1 MTGDVFVL
9 GNGLLA
15 LGMFA
20 AVVIVW
26 ACCEWI
32 RERDKRGE
40 R

>member
-1 MTGDVFVL
+1 MTGGVFVL
-9 GNGLLA
+9 GNGLLGLA
-15 LGMFA
+15 A
-20 AVVIVW
+20 VVAVVIVW

>member
-1 MTGDVFVL
+1 MMFVL

-15 LGMFA
+15 LGLVV

-32 RERDKRGE
+32 RERDKRSE